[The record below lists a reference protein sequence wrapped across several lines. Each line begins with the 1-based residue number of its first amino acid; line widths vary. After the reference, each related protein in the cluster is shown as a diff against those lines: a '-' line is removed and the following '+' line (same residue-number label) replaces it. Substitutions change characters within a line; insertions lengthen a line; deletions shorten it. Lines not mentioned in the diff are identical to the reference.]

1 MIHHGGHGVGSRVHE
16 MPDLNRDREGIFE
29 VGNVFS
35 CEPGAYSDELGYGVR
50 LENTFLIAESGVEN
64 LSEYPTNLIPIT

>member
-1 MIHHGGHGVGSRVHE
+1 

-35 CEPGAYSDELGYGVR
+35 CEPGAYNDELNCGLR
-50 LENTFLIAESGVEN
+50 LENTFHITESGVEN
-64 LSEYPTNLIPIT
+64 LSEYPIEIIARK